1 LVCPEPGARVEPP
14 ARLAGRITRVNGKA
28 SEMGYVESVLKPDE
42 QVLAIGRMHWIVY
55 LRGLIL
61 AIVGLILILA
71 PAGPGISTALAIV
84 GAIILL
90 FGLWSLAGAWIEQ
103 ATTEIAVTT
112 RRVIQKRGLI
122 RRQTGE
128 MNMEKVESVIV
139 DQSILGRLLGYGSI
153 VVRGT
158 GSGIE
163 GLHFIA
169 DPIGLRSSIVVR

>member
-1 LVCPEPGARVEPP
+1 
-14 ARLAGRITRVNGKA
+14 
-28 SEMGYVESVLKPDE
+28 MGYVESVLKPDE

-55 LRGLIL
+55 LRGLLL
-61 AIVGLILILA
+61 AAVGLILILA
-71 PAGPGISTALAIV
+71 PAGPGVSTALAIV
-84 GAIILL
+84 GAIVLL

-139 DQSILGRLLGYGSI
+139 DQTILGRIFGYGSI

-169 DPIGLRSSIVVR
+169 DPIGLGSAIVVT

>member
-1 LVCPEPGARVEPP
+1 
-14 ARLAGRITRVNGKA
+14 
-28 SEMGYVESVLKPDE
+28 MGYVESVLRPDE
-42 QVLAIGRMHWIVY
+42 QVVAIGRMHWIVY

-71 PAGPGISTALAIV
+71 PVGPGLSLATSIV
-84 GAIILL
+84 GAIVML

-103 ATTEIAVTT
+103 MTTEIAVTT

-163 GLHFIA
+163 GLHHIA
-169 DPIGLRSSIVVR
+169 DPIALRSSIVVR

>member
-1 LVCPEPGARVEPP
+1 
-14 ARLAGRITRVNGKA
+14 
-28 SEMGYVESVLKPDE
+28 MGYVESVLRPDE
-42 QVLAIGRMHWIVY
+42 QVVAIGRMHWIVY

-71 PAGPGISTALAIV
+71 PVGPGLSLATSIV

-139 DQSILGRLLGYGSI
+139 DQSILGRVLGYGSI

-169 DPIGLRSSIVVR
+169 DPIALRSSIVVW

>member
-1 LVCPEPGARVEPP
+1 
-14 ARLAGRITRVNGKA
+14 
-28 SEMGYVESVLKPDE
+28 MGYVESVLKPDE
-42 QVLAIGRMHWIVY
+42 QVLAVGRMHWIVY

-61 AIVGLILILA
+61 TIIGLILILA
-71 PAGPGISTALAIV
+71 PVGTGLAPAFAIIGAIV
-84 GAIILL
+84 ML

-103 ATTEIAVTT
+103 MTTEIAVTT

-139 DQSILGRLLGYGSI
+139 DQTILGRLLGYGSI

-163 GLHFIA
+163 GLHHIA
-169 DPIGLRSSIVVR
+169 DPIGLRSAIVVR